1 MQTEITGP
9 AGRLYVDDDG
19 TGGRPVVFVHSF
31 GGSSAHWAEQLEHV
45 RADRR
50 AVALDLRGHGRSAAP
65 EGDHYAIADLADDIA
80 AVADARGLD
89 RFVLVGHSIGG
100 TAAIAYAGKHP
111 DRVAGLLLVGTP
123 GRVPIEQADQIMSA
137 MSSDYEQTMS
147 GYWDKLLAD
156 ATPKVRDQIKS
167 EMGSIPEDMAMSLI
181 GATFADDPVP
191 GLEAYPGPKLS
202 VTAADSP
209 YDLNKQVPDM
219 PHEQI
224 TGTSHW
230 VHMDKPAEFDRI
242 LDGFLVGVDQAEQA
256 GQGVPASREA
266 VGSH

>member
-1 MQTEITGP
+1 MQTEIAGP
-9 AGRLYVDDDG
+9 VGRLHVDDDG
-19 TGGRPVVFVHSF
+19 TGGLPVVFVHSF
-31 GGSSAHWAEQLEHV
+31 GGSSAHWAEQLRHV
-45 RADRR
+45 RTDRR

-65 EGDHYAIADLADDIA
+65 NGDHYTIADLASDIA

-111 DRVAGLLLVGTP
+111 ARVAGLLLVGTP

-137 MSSDYEQTMS
+137 MSSDYEETMS
-147 GYWDKLLAD
+147 SYWDKLVAD
-156 ATPKVRDQIKS
+156 ATPRVRDQIKS
-167 EMGSIPEDMAMSLI
+167 EMGSIPQDVAMSLI

-191 GLEAYPGPKLS
+191 DLEAYPGPTLS

-209 YDLNKQVPDM
+209 YDLHKQVPGM

-242 LDGFLVGVDQAEQA
+242 LDAFLAGIDQAEQA
-256 GQGVPASREA
+256 GQGVPAGRETVSSR
-266 VGSH
+266 

>member
-9 AGRLYVDDDG
+9 AGHLYVDDDG
-19 TGGRPVVFVHSF
+19 TGGLPVVFVHSF
-31 GGSSAHWAEQLEHV
+31 GGSSTHWEEQLEHV

-65 EGDHYAIADLADDIA
+65 DGDDYAIADLASDIA

-100 TAAIAYAGKHP
+100 SAAIAYAGEHP
-111 DRVAGLLLVGTP
+111 ERVAGLLLVGTP

-137 MSSDYEQTMS
+137 MSSDYEETMA
-147 GYWDKLLAD
+147 GYWDKLVAD
-156 ATPKVRDQIKS
+156 ATPRVRDQIKS
-167 EMGSIPEDMAMSLI
+167 EMGIIPQDMAMSLI

-191 GLEAYPGPKLS
+191 ALEAYPGPTMS

-209 YDLNKQVPDM
+209 YDLHKQVPAM
-219 PHEQI
+219 AHEQI
-224 TGTSHW
+224 AGASHW

-242 LDGFLVGVDQAEQA
+242 LDVFLAQVDQAEQA
-256 GQGVPASREA
+256 GQGVPAGRET
-266 VGSH
+266 VGSR